1 VVGFECEELDVLRH
15 RHDLGVECKSTTHMQ
30 WLCLSTVGLVVYG
43 IGVPVALFI
52 ALFRVRKRLFHAEVR
67 KRFGF
72 LYNGFEL
79 RYYYFESVY
88 MFRKVM
94 ILLFFTAPT
103 MYVRMVLML
112 FTSFGFI
119 LLHVYS
125 GPFDNRSYLCLDR
138 LEALNLLALTVT
150 VSARLIFDIRQEL
163 SGEFFEDFVNHWTM
177 DIVLVAG
184 PLLAH
189 AAFIWFALWS
199 LFRNT
204 VLKHL
209 LLKADIWPEKMSR
222 LQKCL
227 LGLEIHKQKAAF
239 DEDERGLW
247 IDTSSLSK
255 QERHYMFVAMC
266 DTLHRYMNSSKRVH
280 PGDVTAAIQEAL
292 IRCRRARRKRAV
304 RLEQL
309 DREFREQRQH
319 GRRGCLSRL
328 IRWQR
333 VMNIS
338 LYGDRHTELQEQE
351 PGCIETLLK
360 WAVSDTG
367 RRVRGLPQKALHMEM
382 EQTHE
387 FLAEEFYDALLPVWQ
402 EITEGRGPQVPPQY
416 EDRGMV
422 RSMSQLV
429 PQRRASCVE
438 ASEGS
443 GNQDG
448 EKEDPIRSVSGS
460 LHGSS
465 MRLEALL
472 GRTQPLQTDRSE
484 SGGLERF
491 LCRARSGCRVE
502 LPDLLRAHDE
512 LMAENLHLRR
522 ENEALRARPT
532 SPQQVSPGTRSG
544 CASPTKSHRTEVSPS
559 ARMPSRFA
567 SEANEASS
575 EEVPV
580 NAAVD
585 DDEEEAEIPEE
596 GSQIRRSCWRDQAP
610 ASPSLLNAAAAAFV
624 AATSLG
630 RSPKAQT
637 RPEDSRSKE
646 PWVCAMP
653 LAPEAPPAARKEE
666 VKDVR
671 PPSPQRLAV
680 PSAKASAPV
689 PSKALLRLPVPSA
702 AERARSM
709 CAEVRSRSPNSATS
723 GSPWRK
729 AMRPTKNAAWLK
741 QAEKDLSNR
750 SSVSGRMVPF
760 EFMGAARPT
769 NPAAWPQVE

>member
-1 VVGFECEELDVLRH
+1 
-15 RHDLGVECKSTTHMQ
+15 
-30 WLCLSTVGLVVYG
+30 
-43 IGVPVALFI
+43 
-52 ALFRVRKRLFHAEVR
+52 
-67 KRFGF
+67 
-72 LYNGFEL
+72 
-79 RYYYFESVY
+79 
-88 MFRKVM
+88 
-94 ILLFFTAPT
+94 
-103 MYVRMVLML
+103 
-112 FTSFGFI
+112 
-119 LLHVYS
+119 
-125 GPFDNRSYLCLDR
+125 
-138 LEALNLLALTVT
+138 
-150 VSARLIFDIRQEL
+150 
-163 SGEFFEDFVNHWTM
+163 
-177 DIVLVAG
+177 
-184 PLLAH
+184 
-189 AAFIWFALWS
+189 
-199 LFRNT
+199 
-204 VLKHL
+204 
-209 LLKADIWPEKMSR
+209 
-222 LQKCL
+222 
-227 LGLEIHKQKAAF
+227 
-239 DEDERGLW
+239 
-247 IDTSSLSK
+247 
-255 QERHYMFVAMC
+255 MFVAMC
-266 DTLHRYMNSSKRVH
+266 DTLHRYMNSSRRVH

-338 LYGDRHTELQEQE
+338 LYGDRQTELQEQE
-351 PGCIETLLK
+351 PGCVETLLK
-360 WAVSDTG
+360 WAVADTG

-416 EDRGMV
+416 EDHGLV

-443 GNQDG
+443 GNQDA

-544 CASPTKSHRTEVSPS
+544 YASPTKSHRTEVSPS

-567 SEANEASS
+567 SEANS
-575 EEVPV
+575 EESDG
-580 NAAVD
+580 AKCQ
-585 DDEEEAEIPEE
+585 
-596 GSQIRRSCWRDQAP
+596 STF
-610 ASPSLLNAAAAAFV
+610 LL
-624 AATSLG
+624 TT
-630 RSPKAQT
+630 K
-637 RPEDSRSKE
+637 
-646 PWVCAMP
+646 
-653 LAPEAPPAARKEE
+653 RKQ
-666 VKDVR
+666 KF
-671 PPSPQRLAV
+671 P
-680 PSAKASAPV
+680 
-689 PSKALLRLPVPSA
+689 
-702 AERARSM
+702 
-709 CAEVRSRSPNSATS
+709 
-723 GSPWRK
+723 RK
-729 AMRPTKNAAWLK
+729 AH
-741 QAEKDLSNR
+741 R
-750 SSVSGRMVPF
+750 S
-760 EFMGAARPT
+760 GAPLGETRLQRVRAF
-769 NPAAWPQVE
+769 